1 MIQSNPFPL
10 KGSWPLSGSWQLCL
24 IVSGIAAVLI
34 RMAFTH
40 DSIEWGERYRQIGRA
55 YV

>member
-34 RMAFTH
+34 RMASPMTALNGVS
-40 DSIEWGERYRQIGRA
+40 DTGRLLEL
-55 YV
+55 